1 MRLVGKPNYLTM
13 TRPYIPFSVGVVNVF
28 INSPCDSN
36 WNDVVWK
43 GHLGNDLFISRE
55 AIPTLLYIQIQIGKM
70 MLLIEDQHQVIVF

>member
-13 TRPYIPFSVGVVNVF
+13 TRPYISFSVGVVNLF

-36 WNDVVWK
+36 WNVVVRK
-43 GHLGNDLFISRE
+43 GHLGNDLFISTE
-55 AIPTLLYIQIQIGKM
+55 AIPTLLYIQMQIGKM